1 MNIQDVIL
9 GLLCEKPQSGYEI
22 KRHFE
27 EYFSFSLML
36 ATALSTQP

>member
-9 GLLCEKPQSGYEI
+9 GILSEKPHSGYEI

-27 EYFSFSLML
+27 EYFSFSLMP
-36 ATALSTQP
+36 ATAPSTQP